1 MEATVLQRPESLYE
15 IFDRKPGADKTSTHY
30 CPGCGHGV
38 IHKLVA
44 EALDDFG
51 IRDRTVFVSPVGCAV
66 FAYYYM
72 NCGNIQAAHGR
83 APAVA
88 TGVRRMLPHS
98 IVISYQGDGDLAAI
112 GGNEILHAA
121 NRGENMTVIFVN
133 NAIYGMTGGQMAPT
147 TLLGMKTTTTP
158 FGRNVANEGYPI
170 RVCELLA
177 TLEAPAYIERVAI
190 TEAKN
195 VMAARKAIRKAIQ
208 YQMEGRGFS
217 LVELL
222 STCPTGWNLSPT
234 TAKKWLIENMLP
246 VFPVGVFRDKKDTGV
261 KIAPSNGVAHEAQT
275 LRRLLDIPDGKNI
288 EQQKKNRF
296 APSLSPR
303 LKIAGFGGQ
312 GILFMGVALAE
323 AGMRAGRQVSWL
335 PSYGPEMRGGTANCH
350 VTISDRP
357 IGSPL
362 VSETDVLIAMNR
374 PSLEKFQTDVCPNG
388 LILYDSALISG
399 LIPQG
404 GKEVQVIA
412 IPATSIADQLGNAK
426 VANVVMLGAYLAFSN
441 LLPDQVLLDAINEKA
456 HSRPGLA
463 EFNTKAFFAGKEF
476 VRSNAACSH
485 AFRRNN
491 IDVQQT
497 LQ

>member
-1 MEATVLQRPESLYE
+1 MEATVLRRPESFYE
-15 IFDRKPGADKTSTHY
+15 VFTRKPGVDKTSTHY

-38 IHKLVA
+38 IHKLIA
-44 EALDDFG
+44 EAMDDFG

-72 NCGNIQAAHGR
+72 KCGNIQAAHGR

-88 TGVRRMLPHS
+88 TGARRSLPNS

-121 NRGENMTVIFVN
+121 NRGENITVIFVN

-147 TLLGMKTTTTP
+147 TLLGMKTTTSP
-158 FGRNVANEGYPI
+158 YGRSVANEGYPI

-177 TLEAPAYIERVAI
+177 TLEAPVYIERVAV

-208 YQMEGRGFS
+208 YQIEGRGFT

-222 STCPTGWNLSPT
+222 STCPTGWKLTPAASQ
-234 TAKKWLIENMLP
+234 KWLIENMLP
-246 VFPVGVFRDKKDTGV
+246 VFPLGVYRDKKENAA
-261 KIAPSNGVAHEAQT
+261 KISPSNGVAYNAET
-275 LRRLLDIPDGKNI
+275 VRRRLDIPNEKTGDWKNAALGA
-288 EQQKKNRF
+288 RP
-296 APSLSPR
+296 ASPR

-312 GILFMGVALAE
+312 GILFIGVALAE

-350 VTISDRP
+350 VMISDKP

-362 VSETDVLIAMNR
+362 VSETDVLVAMNR
-374 PSLEKFQTDVCPNG
+374 PSLEKFQSDVRPGG
-388 LILYDSALISG
+388 LILYDSSLISG
-399 LIPQG
+399 MVPPG
-404 GKEVQVIA
+404 GKDVRVVA
-412 IPATSIADQLGNAK
+412 VPATKIADELGNTK
-426 VANVVMLGAYLAFSN
+426 VANVVMLGAYLALSN
-441 LLPDQVLLDAINEKA
+441 LLPDHIVLSAINEKA
-456 HSRPGLA
+456 HSRPELA
-463 EFNTKAFFAGKEF
+463 DLNTKALLAGKEF
-476 VRSNAACSH
+476 VWLGSQPLTVSTPQETIA
-485 AFRRNN
+485 
-491 IDVQQT
+491 
-497 LQ
+497 

>member
-1 MEATVLQRPESLYE
+1 MEATVLRRPESFYE
-15 IFDRKPGADKTSTHY
+15 VFTRKPGIDKTSTHY
-30 CPGCGHGV
+30 CPGCSHGV
-38 IHKLVA
+38 IHKLIA
-44 EALDDFG
+44 EAMDDFG
-51 IRDRTVFVSPVGCAV
+51 IRDRTVFISPVGCAV

-72 NCGNIQAAHGR
+72 KCGNIQAAHGR

-88 TGVRRMLPHS
+88 TGAKRSLPNS

-121 NRGENMTVIFVN
+121 NRGENITVIFVN

-158 FGRNVANEGYPI
+158 YGRNVVNEGYPI

-208 YQMEGRGFS
+208 YQIKGRGFT

-222 STCPTGWNLSPT
+222 STCPTGWKLTPAAS
-234 TAKKWLIENMLP
+234 KKWLIENMLP
-246 VFPVGVFRDKKDTGV
+246 VFPLGVYRDKKENAT
-261 KIAPSNGVAHEAQT
+261 KISPSNGVANHAET
-275 LRRLLDIPDGKNI
+275 VHRLLDIPSEKNGDWKDWQRTDI
-288 EQQKKNRF
+288 GVRQ
-296 APSLSPR
+296 LSPR
-303 LKIAGFGGQ
+303 IKIAGFGGQ
-312 GILFMGVALAE
+312 GILFIGVALAE

-350 VTISDRP
+350 VIISEKP

-374 PSLEKFQTDVCPNG
+374 PSFEKFQTDVRPGG
-388 LILYDSALISG
+388 LILYDSSLISG
-399 LIPQG
+399 VALR
-404 GKEVQVIA
+404 EDVQTVA
-412 IPATSIADQLGNAK
+412 VPATQIADKIGNSK
-426 VANVVMLGAYLAFSN
+426 VANVVMLGAFLALSN
-441 LLPDQVLLDAINEKA
+441 LLPDKVVLAAINEKA

-463 EFNTKAFFAGKEF
+463 EFNTKALLAGKEF
-476 VRSNAACSH
+476 V
-485 AFRRNN
+485 
-491 IDVQQT
+491 
-497 LQ
+497 LQRK